1 MQEYEFVIAIGNPK
15 NWGKKIGYSAL
26 KSILH
31 KAFFGWK
38 INKLVAKIHIE
49 NERSINLF
57 KHLSFKNNGV
67 KNSHVIFSITFD
79 EYLNSL
85 K

>member
-1 MQEYEFVIAIGNPK
+1 MQEYEFVITIGNPK

-31 KAFFGWK
+31 KAFFGWR

-49 NERSINLF
+49 NEISINLF

>member
-1 MQEYEFVIAIGNPK
+1 MQEYEVGIAIGNPK

-31 KAFFGWK
+31 KAFFGWR

-57 KHLSFKNNGV
+57 KLSLIASFTVSVTKLLSFFINF
-67 KNSHVIFSITFD
+67 FS
-79 EYLNSL
+79 

>member
-1 MQEYEFVIAIGNPK
+1 MQEYEVVIAIGNPK

-31 KAFFGWK
+31 KAFLGWR

-57 KHLSFKNNGV
+57 KHLSFK
-67 KNSHVIFSITFD
+67 ITV
-79 EYLNSL
+79 L
-85 K
+85 KISTLYFI